1 MCMQFSVIMRIF
13 KDYKYLT
20 DTYRNSSIAI
30 GNFDGLHLG
39 HREVIRRA
47 GIFARERGV
56 PWGVLTFEPHPRTL
70 FNKTQTPFRLSSANN
85 KEQNIKKMGVD
96 FLVVINFDEEFSKV
110 TGQQFVEEI
119 LVQSFEA
126 SYVVSGDDFAFGHK
140 RSGNINFLHKM
151 GKLYGFGTVGIK
163 HIVDKDNK
171 IISSTRIRDFIRK
184 GDIKAARNLLGKCHE
199 IEGEVIKGDQ
209 RGRKIGFPTAN
220 IKLGDSLNPAK
231 GVYAVRVR
239 ISNEVGSIWHNGIA
253 NFGVRP
259 TFNGD
264 TPLLEVHIFD
274 YTGDLYATSIRVT
287 LIDYIRPEKAFNEI
301 SDLILQIKKDCVKAR
316 SILVRE
322 IT

>member
-1 MCMQFSVIMRIF
+1 MHMQFSVTMRIF
-13 KDYKYLT
+13 KHYKHLP
-20 DTYRNSSIAI
+20 DEYRNSSIAI

-39 HREVIRRA
+39 HCEVIRRA
-47 GIFARERGV
+47 GVFAHERGV
-56 PWGVLTFEPHPRTL
+56 PWGVLTFEPHPRTI
-70 FNKTQTPFRLSSANN
+70 FNKTQIPFRLSSISI

-96 FLVVINFDEEFSKV
+96 FLVVINFDKEFSKV

-126 SYVVSGDDFAFGHK
+126 SYVVSGNDFAFGHK
-140 RSGNINFLHKM
+140 RSGDINFLHTM
-151 GKLYGFGTVGIK
+151 GKLHGFGTVGIK
-163 HIVDKDNK
+163 HVLGRDNK
-171 IISSTRIRDFIRK
+171 IISSSRIRDFIEEGNIKEARK
-184 GDIKAARNLLGKCHE
+184 LLGRCYE

-220 IKLGDSLNPAK
+220 IKLVDSLNPAK
-231 GVYAVRVR
+231 GVYAVRVE
-239 ISNEVGSIWHNGIA
+239 IPNEIGTLWYNGIA
-253 NFGVRP
+253 NFGIRP

-274 YTGDLYATSIRVT
+274 YTGNLYAKNLRVA
-287 LIDYIRPEKAFNEI
+287 LIDYIRPERAFNEI

-316 SILVRE
+316 SVLVRE